1 MKSDKLGSKVCVSI
15 DFGMAY
21 ARVCVF
27 KDDRVETIV
36 NEQGN
41 SKTPAYVAFTE
52 SRHLV
57 GEMAKKQAISN
68 PLNTVFHSSRLVG
81 QPLQADSV
89 LKAMKQWPFKICS

>member
-1 MKSDKLGSKVCVSI
+1 MKSDKLSNKVCVGI

-36 NEQGN
+36 NEQEN
-41 SKTPAYVAFTE
+41 SKTPVYVAFTE

-57 GEMAKKQAISN
+57 GVMAKKQAISN
-68 PLNTVFHSSRLVG
+68 PLNTVFHSSH
-81 QPLQADSV
+81 
-89 LKAMKQWPFKICS
+89 I